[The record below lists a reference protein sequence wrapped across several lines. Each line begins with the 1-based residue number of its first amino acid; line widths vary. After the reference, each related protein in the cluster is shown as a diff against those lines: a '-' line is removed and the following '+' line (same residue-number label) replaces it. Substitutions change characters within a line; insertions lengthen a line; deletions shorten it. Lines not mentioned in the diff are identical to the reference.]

1 MTKKESRTK
10 LTTYIDND
18 IIKQIKIEA
27 IKENKSLSDLLNELI
42 RNHLETINK

>member
-18 IIKQIKIEA
+18 IIKEIKIEA